1 MKSITLHKLDAA
13 LAEQLELAARQRG
26 QSLNRTA
33 QDLLRVALGIDRS
46 PRIDRTEA
54 FMDQFGTW
62 SQDELDEFNRRNADL
77 NRVDPIDW
85 EE

>member
-13 LAEQLELAARQRG
+13 LADQLELTARQRG

-33 QDLLRVALGIDRS
+33 QDLLRFALGIDRN

-54 FMDQFGTW
+54 FLDQFGTW
-62 SQDELDEFNRRNADL
+62 SQEDLDDFNRRNADL
-77 NRVDPIDW
+77 TRVDSKDW
-85 EE
+85 ED